1 MYVPNVGLTGQYE
14 APAHNSDVVCAQ
26 NQNWGLILLL
36 KTLQWEAVL
45 GGRPCSV
52 TLQKRGVFSA
62 SGTNQKCS
70 KLHLGID
77 PRDDNQTTA
86 VVRLELTAGS
96 QFSCGWIV
104 EPTQ

>member
-1 MYVPNVGLTGQYE
+1 MYVPNVGLIGQYE

-62 SGTNQKCS
+62 PGTNQKCS

-77 PRDDNQTTA
+77 PRDDNGRRQIGVDSRVA
-86 VVRLELTAGS
+86 
-96 QFSCGWIV
+96 I
-104 EPTQ
+104 

>member
-1 MYVPNVGLTGQYE
+1 M
-14 APAHNSDVVCAQ
+14 
-26 NQNWGLILLL
+26 
-36 KTLQWEAVL
+36 L

-77 PRDDNQTTA
+77 PRDDGSLRQFA
-86 VVRLELTAGS
+86 RPELTPDSAQARNSVVAGLWGPHNDLL
-96 QFSCGWIV
+96 FDH
-104 EPTQ
+104 T